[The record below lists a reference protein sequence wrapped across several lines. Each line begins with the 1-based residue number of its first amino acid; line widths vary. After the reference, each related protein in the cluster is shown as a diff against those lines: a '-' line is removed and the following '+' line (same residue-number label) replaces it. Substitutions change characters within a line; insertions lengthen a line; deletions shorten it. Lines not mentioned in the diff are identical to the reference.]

1 MPLAALRIL
10 LAEDSPDNC
19 TITIAY
25 LEDTPHT
32 IDIAETGEMACQMFK
47 AGYYDLV
54 LMDRQMPVMDGLAA
68 TRTIR
73 AWEQA
78 QSRRPAPI
86 IALTASALKGDR
98 EMCLAAGCTAFL
110 TKPIRQNVLLQ
121 AIREYTSPD
130 YGSTG
135 NISARFESVPTA
147 MNTKFASRAPE
158 FLLNCQKN
166 VVALMHALD
175 IGDFQ
180 TVKYLSHGMRG
191 AGGMF
196 GFPAI
201 TDICA
206 AIQEAAE
213 CLDDKGSRMHVTEL
227 SLYLDHRT
235 ANTGQT
241 TKARPIV
248 INIQ

>member
-1 MPLAALRIL
+1 
-10 LAEDSPDNC
+10 
-19 TITIAY
+19 
-25 LEDTPHT
+25 
-32 IDIAETGEMACQMFK
+32 
-47 AGYYDLV
+47 
-54 LMDRQMPVMDGLAA
+54 
-68 TRTIR
+68 
-73 AWEQA
+73 
-78 QSRRPAPI
+78 
-86 IALTASALKGDR
+86 
-98 EMCLAAGCTAFL
+98 MCLSAGCTAFL

-130 YGSTG
+130 YDSTR
-135 NISARFESVPTA
+135 NVSARFESAPMA

-166 VVALMHALD
+166 VVALMQALD
-175 IGDFQ
+175 INDFQ

-213 CLDDKGSRMHVTEL
+213 CLNNKSSRKHL
-227 SLYLDHRT
+227 SLLSVYLDHAAAKASQT
-235 ANTGQT
+235 A
-241 TKARPIV
+241 KA
-248 INIQ
+248 